1 MASNVQGI
9 AITIKAFLPT
19 GKTLDEQFEAL
30 SLVKTAHASGD
41 YADLLKAA
49 KIDEVKTEQRVRR
62 IEDAPADTNEE
73 TNEEAV
79 ADTSSDLPDDWI
91 PEPTA
96 DPDDEIPEFLKS
108 KRKSAA

>member
-49 KIDEVKTEQRVRR
+49 NIDEVKTEQKVRR
-62 IEDAPADTNEE
+62 IEDAPADATEE
-73 TNEEAV
+73 TV

-96 DPDDEIPEFLKS
+96 DPADEIPEFLKG